1 MRNPLLPLSVLLF
14 LLACSGE
21 FFDIRVE
28 QLSCEYQA
36 APLAIDSPNPSL
48 SWVLT
53 GKGKGEGQ
61 VQNAYEILVA
71 LNFITDF

>member
-1 MRNPLLPLSVLLF
+1 VLLF

-21 FFDIRVE
+21 FLDIRVE
-28 QLSCEYQA
+28 QLSCEYQV

-53 GKGKGEGQ
+53 GKGEGQ